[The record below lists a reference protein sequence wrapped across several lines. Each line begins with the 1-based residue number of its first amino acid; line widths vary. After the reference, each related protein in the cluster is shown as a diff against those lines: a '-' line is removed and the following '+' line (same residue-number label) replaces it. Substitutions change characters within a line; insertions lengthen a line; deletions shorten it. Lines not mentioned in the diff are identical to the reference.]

1 MAKHNI
7 LGKEGEELAV
17 QFLQRLGYVIISTNW
32 NEHKFEIDIIA
43 EDNNEIVFVEVKTRS
58 TDFFGNPEEAVSI
71 SKQKHLIEGADFYI
85 NKNEIDLECRFDVV
99 AIVLNDTTSEIK
111 HIKSAFYPEA

>member
-32 NEHKFEIDIIA
+32 HEHKFEIDIIA
-43 EDNNEIVFVEVKTRS
+43 KDKEEIVFIEVKTRS
-58 TDFFGNPEEAVSI
+58 SNFFGSPEEAVTI
-71 SKQKHLIEGADFYI
+71 SKQKHLIEGADYYI
-85 NKNEIDLECRFDVV
+85 NKNEIDLECRFDVI
-99 AIVLNDTTSEIK
+99 AIIKNDTATEIN
-111 HIKSAFYPEA
+111 HIKSAFYSQA